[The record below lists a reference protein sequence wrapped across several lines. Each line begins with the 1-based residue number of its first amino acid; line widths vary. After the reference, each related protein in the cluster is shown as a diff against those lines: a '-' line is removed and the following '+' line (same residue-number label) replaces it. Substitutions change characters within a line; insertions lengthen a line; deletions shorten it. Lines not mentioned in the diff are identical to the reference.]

1 MKFFRLLMLTAA
13 VAGLAACNGSGSTAL
28 QRTEA
33 DAARKA
39 KADPNDSTLYVT
51 LDAVKGDSLYVT
63 NSETGRKLAL
73 SAAQLI
79 KNGKAYGNLVTG
91 DSYALMTKMKTREIS
106 SSINVTELQGLWL
119 LCDRSGNGMRID
131 EDGSASNIGELNGI
145 TLCSWRVM
153 NGLLVISCVKS
164 DGSDYEEKE
173 HNVDIS
179 FLSESKLSFV
189 YNGSQYDFS
198 RE

>member
-1 MKFFRLLMLTAA
+1 MKFFRLLMLATA
-13 VAGLAACNGSGSTAL
+13 VAGLAACNGSGSSAP

-39 KADPNDSTLYVT
+39 KADPSDSTLYAT
-51 LDAVKGDSLYVT
+51 LDAVKGDSVYVT
-63 NSETGRKLAL
+63 NSETGRKLAF
-73 SAAQLI
+73 SAAQLK
-79 KNGKAYGNLVTG
+79 KNGKAYGSMVTG
-91 DSYALMTKMKTREIS
+91 DSYALMAKMRTREIS
-106 SSINVTELQGLWL
+106 SSINVTELQGLWML
-119 LCDRSGNGMRID
+119 SDRSGNGMRLD

-145 TLCSWRVM
+145 TLRSWRVM
-153 NGLLVISCVKS
+153 NGQLVISCVKS

-173 HNVDIS
+173 HKVDIS

>member
-13 VAGLAACNGSGSTAL
+13 VAGLAACNGSGSSAP

-91 DSYALMTKMKTREIS
+91 DSYALMTKMTPVRDK
-106 SSINVTELQGLWL
+106 
-119 LCDRSGNGMRID
+119 
-131 EDGSASNIGELNGI
+131 
-145 TLCSWRVM
+145 
-153 NGLLVISCVKS
+153 K
-164 DGSDYEEKE
+164 
-173 HNVDIS
+173 
-179 FLSESKLSFV
+179 
-189 YNGSQYDFS
+189 
-198 RE
+198 